1 MRMQPTPL
9 ARRVEASVILLVI
22 VLVDRCTLSAA
33 DALAVREIKL
43 NVRAFLKKRR
53 MRDFNI

>member
-22 VLVDRCTLSAA
+22 VSVGRCVLSAA
-33 DALAVREIKL
+33 DAVAVREIKL
-43 NVRAFLKKRR
+43 NVRVFLKERKT
-53 MRDFNI
+53 RDFNI